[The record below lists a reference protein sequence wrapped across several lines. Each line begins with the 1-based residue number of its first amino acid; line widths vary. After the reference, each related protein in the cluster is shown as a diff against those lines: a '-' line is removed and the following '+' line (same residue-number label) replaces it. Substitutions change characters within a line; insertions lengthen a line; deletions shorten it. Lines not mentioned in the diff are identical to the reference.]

1 MAPLA
6 EGRRKKMSLINY
18 FKPVVTRTS
27 DDVREM
33 IKGKK
38 PGEFCLLDVRQPK
51 EYERGHIPGS
61 VLIPIAELPER
72 IGELDPKVP
81 TIAYCAIGGRSR
93 AGASILQDAG
103 FEAAYNLKGGFNA
116 WNGLAVEGPPE
127 TGMAYFGQVDKPED
141 VLLLAW
147 ALEEGTRRFYEA
159 MAEITKDEDAKKIY
173 TGLKEAEKSHQKT
186 ITNLYYEITGTIA
199 DTVTPFY
206 TKYLS
211 ENEMEQLVEGQMKL
225 DEVLAWARNQEL
237 KNVLEFA
244 IALEAKLYDLYF
256 RMKSKYEEPAV
267 NKVYSTLE
275 AEEKQHID
283 LFTDLLEKKIG

>member
-1 MAPLA
+1 M
-6 EGRRKKMSLINY
+6 MSLINY
-18 FKPVVTRTS
+18 FKPVVTITP
-27 DDVREM
+27 DEVREM

-38 PGEFCLLDVRQPK
+38 PEEFCLLDVRQPK

-61 VLIPIAELPER
+61 VLIPLAQLPER
-72 IGELDPKVP
+72 IGELDPRKP
-81 TIAYCAIGGRSR
+81 IIAYCAIGGRSR
-93 AGASILQDAG
+93 AAASILQDGG

-127 TGMAYFGQVDKPED
+127 TGMAYFEKVDKAED

-159 MAEITKDEDAKKIY
+159 MADHTEDENAKKIY
-173 TGLKEAEKSHQKT
+173 VGLKEVEKNHQKV
-186 ITNLYYEITGTIA
+186 ITNLYYEITGTTA
-199 DTVTPFY
+199 DAVTPFY
-206 TKYLS
+206 SKYLS
-211 ENEMEQLVEGQMKL
+211 EDEMEQLMEGQMKL
-225 DEVLAWARNQEL
+225 NDVLAWARKQDL
-237 KNVLEFA
+237 KRVLEFA

-256 RMKSKYEEPAV
+256 RMKGKYKELAM

-283 LFTDLLEKKIG
+283 LFTDLLEKKL